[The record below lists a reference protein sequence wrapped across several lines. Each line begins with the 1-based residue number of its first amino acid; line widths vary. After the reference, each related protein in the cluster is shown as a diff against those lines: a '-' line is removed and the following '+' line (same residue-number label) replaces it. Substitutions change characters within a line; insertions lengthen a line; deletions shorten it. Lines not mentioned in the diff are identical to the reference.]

1 MKRLAATALLCLL
14 FPAFWVVGK
23 GPAAVSGWP
32 DSLRSLYLYTEGI
45 KQYTIFGDS
54 IRARELLHLAIGND
68 STYAPAYYELASNGM
83 YSTPEEAVALA
94 RRAHKL
100 DTTNIW
106 YHQFYGQALVYAQR
120 YAEALRVYRHLTASD
135 PKNPDNYRLLAALYE
150 QQQQPYSAIATLDSA
165 ELRFGRFP
173 ILSAMKRQLL
183 VTTRQ
188 FDKAIEEARAL
199 IDAAPYEPRHHV
211 VLADLYAAMNKDSL
225 ARTEYARA
233 MEIDST
239 SVETLMSLSDFYNKR
254 HDYRAQLD
262 VNRQLFRS
270 DDIPLETKIRLF
282 GQYTSDMRFY
292 REYYFQIND
301 LASVLA
307 IRHPNDKRVV
317 VLYAGHLIASGEL
330 PRALELY
337 KIHTQDT
344 PPDPDYFKSVID
356 IESYLQ
362 HTDSVDK
369 YVTQA
374 LKLFP
379 NKPEFHIS
387 KGHVMTYSKQ
397 YGKAIDA
404 YKNSLRYADSDS
416 LRGAIWGLIGD
427 AWHEKADAAD
437 PASREQV
444 VRTFE
449 LQTLNAQARKAMK
462 ECYKAYDR
470 SLHYYA
476 DNAIVQNNYA
486 YFLSLEGRDLE
497 KALSLSSRA
506 IVLSENNATYLDT
519 HAWVLFRL
527 GRAAEAKKVMQ
538 QAIALDNRESPDLM
552 IHYGDIL
559 FALGEQFMAE
569 TYWQKALEKGYD
581 AEAVA
586 NRLEMS
592 KKQSNN

>member
-1 MKRLAATALLCLL
+1 MKRLTAAALLCLF
-14 FPAFWVVGK
+14 FPAFLVIGK
-23 GPAAVSGWP
+23 GPVAVSEWP
-32 DSLRSLYLYTEGI
+32 DSLRSLYLYTEGV
-45 KQYTIFGDS
+45 KQYSIFGDS
-54 IRARELLHLAIGND
+54 IRARELLREAIRND

-83 YSTPEEAVALA
+83 YATPEEAVSLA
-94 RRAHKL
+94 ERAHRL

-120 YAEALRVYRHLTASD
+120 YAEALRVYRNLTSSD

-165 ELRFGRFP
+165 EVRFGRFP
-173 ILSAMKRQLL
+173 VLSEMKRQLL
-183 VTTRQ
+183 VATRQ
-188 FDKAIEEARAL
+188 FDKALDEARAQV
-199 IDAAPYEPRHHV
+199 DAAPYEARNHV
-211 VLADLYAAMNKDSL
+211 MLANLYAAMRKDSL
-225 ARTEYARA
+225 ARSEYAQA

-239 SVETLMSLSDFYNKR
+239 SVETLMALSDFYNNQR
-254 HDYRAQLD
+254 DYRAQLD
-262 VNRQLFRS
+262 VNRKLFRL
-270 DDIPLETKIRLF
+270 DAIPLETKIRLF
-282 GQYTSDMRFY
+282 EQYTSDMRFY

-301 LASVLA
+301 LASALA
-307 IRHPNDKRVV
+307 IRHPNDKRIVE
-317 VLYAGHLIASGEL
+317 LYAGHLIASGEL

-362 HTDSVDK
+362 HPDSVEK

-379 NKPEFHIS
+379 DKPEFHIY
-387 KGHVMTYSKQ
+387 KGHVMINGKQ
-397 YGKAIDA
+397 YGKAVDA
-404 YKNSLRYADSDS
+404 YKNSLRYADTDS

-427 AWHEKADAAD
+427 AWHAKADAAD
-437 PASREQV
+437 PQSQEHLL
-444 VRTFE
+444 RTSE
-449 LQTLNAQARKAMK
+449 LQTLNAPARKAMK

-470 SLHYYA
+470 SLHYDA

-497 KALSLSSRA
+497 KALSMSSRA

-527 GRAAEAKKVMQ
+527 GRAAEAKKIMQ
-538 QAIALDNRESPDLM
+538 QAIALDNRESADLM

-569 TYWQKALEKGYD
+569 TYWRKALEKGYD
-581 AEAVA
+581 AQAVA
-586 NRLEMS
+586 DRIEMS
-592 KKQSNN
+592 KKQSNK